1 MKVYHFMAKQYAL
14 ENLEKSRL
22 KIATLENLNDPYEF
36 FPNVA
41 DTSNSDLE
49 AFRRHFHGILGFL
62 CFSKKLGDPV
72 QWAHY
77 AENHNGLCFE
87 FEIPRKYLQKVK
99 YVDSP
104 IYVSRNSARWKA
116 QIPNVTLCKYKSWR
130 YEREY
135 RVSLDLRS
143 DEIQKDNGLLFMPF
157 SKELKLVKTYSG
169 LRCDLTQE
177 DKGMFLKRGIPLVNM
192 TQNPKSYTLVPK
204 A

>member
-1 MKVYHFMAKQYAL
+1 MKVYHFMAKRYAL

-104 IYVSRNSARWKA
+104 IYVSRNSARWKE

-143 DEIQKDNGLLFMPF
+143 HEIQKDNGLLFMPF
-157 SKELKLVKTYSG
+157 SKELKLIRAYSG
-169 LRCDLTQE
+169 VRCDLTQE
-177 DKGMFLKRGIPLVNM
+177 DKDMFLKRGIPLVNM
-192 TQNPKSYTLVPK
+192 AQNPKSYTLVPK

>member
-1 MKVYHFMAKQYAL
+1 MKVYHFMAKRFAL

-41 DTSNSDLE
+41 NTSNSDLE

-104 IYVSRNSARWKA
+104 IYVSRNSVRWKE

-143 DEIQKDNGLLFMPF
+143 NEIQKDNSLLFMPF
-157 SKELKLVKTYSG
+157 SKELKLVRAYSG
-169 LRCDLTQE
+169 LRCNLTQE
-177 DKGMFLKRGIPLVNM
+177 DKVMFLKRDIPLVNM
-192 TQNPKSYTLVPK
+192 TQNPKSYTLVPE

>member
-104 IYVSRNSARWKA
+104 IYVSRNSARWKE

-157 SKELKLVKTYSG
+157 SKELKLVKAYSG

-177 DKGMFLKRGIPLVNM
+177 DKDMFLKRGIPLVNM

>member
-1 MKVYHFMAKQYAL
+1 MRLYHYMAKKFAL

-22 KIATLENLNDPYEF
+22 KIATLDNLNDPYEF

-41 DTSNSDLE
+41 GASNKELE
-49 AFRRHFHGILGFL
+49 DFRHHFDGIIGFL

-77 AENHNGLCFE
+77 AENHSGICFE
-87 FEIPRKYLQKVK
+87 FEIPKRYLQKVK

-104 IYVSRNSARWKA
+104 VYISRNNARWKE

-135 RVSLDLRS
+135 RMSLDLRS
-143 DEIQKDNGLLFMPF
+143 EEVQKENGFLFMPF
-157 SKELKLVKTYSG
+157 SDELKLVNAYSG
-169 LRCDLTQE
+169 IRSELTQAE
-177 DKGMFLKRGIPLVNM
+177 KEVFSKHGIHLAKMTLK
-192 TQNPKSYTLVPK
+192 PKSYSLVTET
-204 A
+204 